1 MAFTLFI
8 VKPDAVGRRLTGKI
22 LAKVE
27 GVRFV
32 RFSDRDV
39 VRHPIV
45 QAIVKAYDAAEGR
58 LARNP

>member
-1 MAFTLFI
+1 LVQAS
-8 VKPDAVGRRLTGKI
+8 DI
-22 LAKVE
+22 LNDVE

-45 QAIVKAYDAAEGR
+45 QAIVKAYDVAEGR
-58 LARNP
+58 TAQTP